1 MAEDSELV
9 ERQFQI
15 RKAKGKKDGG
25 KCEIESLRT
34 VGSYETCTM

>member
-9 ERQFQI
+9 KRQFQI
-15 RKAKGKKDGG
+15 CKAKGKKDGG

-34 VGSYETCTM
+34 VGSYEMCTM

>member
-25 KCEIESLRT
+25 KREIESLRIM
-34 VGSYETCTM
+34 GSYKMCTM